1 MEELQK
7 NDNNNNNNNNIFS
20 PLERGYWACEA
31 DALAL
36 CHLEIKTKEVVC
48 SCRLDGGGICF

>member
-1 MEELQK
+1 MEELKK
-7 NDNNNNNNNNIFS
+7 NDNNNNNIFS

-36 CHLEIKTKEVVC
+36 CPLEIKTQEVVC
-48 SCRLDGGGICF
+48 SCRLDGGVICF